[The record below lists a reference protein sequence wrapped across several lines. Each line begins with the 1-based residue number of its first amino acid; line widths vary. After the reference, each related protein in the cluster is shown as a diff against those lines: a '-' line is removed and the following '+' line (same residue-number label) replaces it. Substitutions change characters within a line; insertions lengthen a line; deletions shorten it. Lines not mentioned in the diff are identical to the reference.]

1 MARRKFGLA
10 LGGGF
15 LRGAAHIGA
24 LKVLAGEGYKPD
36 LVAGTSAGS
45 IIASL
50 YCSGWSP
57 EKLEK
62 IALKLK
68 PGCFYDPCSIITNF
82 GDMAMAALLDF
93 FNLPFYIKV
102 PLGLTSGKRL
112 KAWLEG
118 ELKEKKFC
126 GLGTT
131 LAITAVDINTGQRII
146 FVKGDTEYDQLRVS
160 NDIVFIRGVNVADA
174 VVASCAVPGFF
185 TPKKIGIRLLVDGG
199 LRENIPVEVLSLM
212 GAETVIAIDVGYDG
226 EPYKKINN
234 IFQLLSQSLDII
246 ASNRINTELE
256 NYADLV
262 IKPLLKNVAPWNFDL
277 IPYCIEQGEKAAL
290 ECIPQIR
297 KLLENH
303 NLGKNNVSAVGR
315 VNNDI
320 NNQRTG
326 DRNR

>member
-1 MARRKFGLA
+1 MARRKFGIA

-15 LRGAAHIGA
+15 LRGAAHIGV
-24 LKVLAGEGYKPD
+24 LKVLAREGFKPD
-36 LVAGTSAGS
+36 MVAGTSAGS

-57 EKLEK
+57 ERLEK

-68 PGCFYDPCSIITNF
+68 PGCFYDLCSTIINL
-82 GDMAMAALLDF
+82 GGMAMAALLDF
-93 FNLPFYIKV
+93 FKLPFYIKV

-118 ELKEKKFC
+118 ELERKTFYD
-126 GLGTT
+126 LGTA
-131 LAITAVDINTGQRII
+131 LAITSVDVNTGQRIV
-146 FVKGDTEYDQLRVS
+146 FVSGDTEYEHLRNS
-160 NDIVFIRGVNVADA
+160 HDIVFIRGVNISDA

-199 LRENIPVEVLSLM
+199 LRANIPVEVVSLM
-212 GAETVIAIDVGYDG
+212 GAERVIAIDVGYDG

-246 ASNRINTELE
+246 ASKRINNELGD
-256 NYADLV
+256 YADLV
-262 IKPLLKNVAPWNFDL
+262 IRPLLKNVAPWDFDL

-297 KLLENH
+297 KLLE
-303 NLGKNNVSAVGR
+303 S
-315 VNNDI
+315 
-320 NNQRTG
+320 
-326 DRNR
+326 

>member
-1 MARRKFGLA
+1 LARRKFGIA

-15 LRGAAHIGA
+15 LRGAAHIGV
-24 LKVLAGEGYKPD
+24 LKVLAREGFKPD
-36 LVAGTSAGS
+36 MVAGTSAGS

-57 EKLEK
+57 ERLEK

-68 PGCFYDPCSIITNF
+68 PGCFYDLCSTIINL
-82 GDMAMAALLDF
+82 GGMAMAALLDF
-93 FNLPFYIKV
+93 FKLPFYIKV

-118 ELKEKKFC
+118 ELERKTFYD
-126 GLGTT
+126 LGTA
-131 LAITAVDINTGQRII
+131 LAITSVDVNTGQRIV
-146 FVKGDTEYDQLRVS
+146 FVSGDTEYEHLRNS
-160 NDIVFIRGVNVADA
+160 HDIVFIRGVNISDA

-199 LRENIPVEVLSLM
+199 LRANIPVEVVSLI
-212 GAETVIAIDVGYDG
+212 GAERVIAIDVGYDG

-246 ASNRINTELE
+246 ASKRINNELGD
-256 NYADLV
+256 YADLV
-262 IKPLLKNVAPWNFDL
+262 IRPLLKNVAPWDFDL

-297 KLLENH
+297 KLLE
-303 NLGKNNVSAVGR
+303 S
-315 VNNDI
+315 
-320 NNQRTG
+320 
-326 DRNR
+326 

>member
-1 MARRKFGLA
+1 MARRKFGIA

-15 LRGAAHIGA
+15 LRGAAHIGV
-24 LKVLAGEGYKPD
+24 LKVLAREGFKPD
-36 LVAGTSAGS
+36 MVAGTSAGS

-57 EKLEK
+57 ERLEK

-68 PGCFYDPCSIITNF
+68 PGCFYDLCSTIINL
-82 GDMAMAALLDF
+82 GGMAMAALLDF
-93 FNLPFYIKV
+93 FKLPFYIKV

-118 ELKEKKFC
+118 ELERKTFYD
-126 GLGTT
+126 LGTA
-131 LAITAVDINTGQRII
+131 LAITSVDVNTGQRIV
-146 FVKGDTEYDQLRVS
+146 FVSGDTEYEHLRNS
-160 NDIVFIRGVNVADA
+160 HDIVFIRGVNISDA

-199 LRENIPVEVLSLM
+199 LRANIPVEVVSLI
-212 GAETVIAIDVGYDG
+212 GAERVIAIDVGYDG

-246 ASNRINTELE
+246 ASKRINNELGD
-256 NYADLV
+256 YADLV
-262 IKPLLKNVAPWNFDL
+262 IRPLLKNVAPWDFDL

-297 KLLENH
+297 KLLE
-303 NLGKNNVSAVGR
+303 S
-315 VNNDI
+315 
-320 NNQRTG
+320 
-326 DRNR
+326 